1 MRRLLS
7 RALGVAFVLLAAGCK
22 KTGELPH
29 VPSIPSV
36 VLAGDFLAQDEAG
49 ALFPSGVAAR
59 GTGVL
64 AYLNA
69 DRAAPYS
76 VAEVCR
82 TEPSDGGEAL
92 ALVHVFSSDDG
103 TDYWAREE
111 MVVLNASPVVLLEAK
126 PACFAL
132 TDDPGQFARA
142 DALIPAQTIIAVHH
156 NGMMLDYLQVSWL
169 DGGAVRTGFIENPHP
184 FFSTNGNDAQAVRL
198 YQDAAALG
206 DDEKE
211 AKKSLLDRA
220 LALDGLSRQVRG
232 MIQDARTALNPP
244 PPKPAGAY
252 VRLRAPDLRGVRSGS
267 RYGVNM
273 GELLKGGTEDP
284 WAKGNEQ

>member
-7 RALGVAFVLLAAGCK
+7 LALCAGALLAGGCK
-22 KTGELPH
+22 KTGEPPH

-36 VLAGDFLAQDEAG
+36 VLAGEFFAQDETG
-49 ALFPSGVAAR
+49 GLMPSGIAAQC
-59 GTGVL
+59 TGVH

-69 DRAAPYS
+69 DPFASYS
-76 VAEVCR
+76 VAEICR
-82 TEPSDGGEAL
+82 TVPSDGEEPV
-92 ALVHVFSSDDG
+92 ALVHVFSFDDG
-103 TDYWAREE
+103 TDYWAHED

-126 PACFAL
+126 PACFSL
-132 TDDPGQFARA
+132 TDDPEQFAQA
-142 DALIPAQTIIAVHH
+142 DAVIPAQTIVAVHH

-169 DGGAVRTGFIENPHP
+169 DGGAVQTGFIENPHP

-211 AKKSLLDRA
+211 AKKSILDRA
-220 LALDGLSRQVRG
+220 LALDGLSSQVRG
-232 MIQDARTALNPP
+232 MIQNARTALNPP
-244 PPKPAGAY
+244 PAKPAGAY
-252 VRLRAPDLRGVRSGS
+252 VRLRAPDVRSVRSGS

-284 WAKGNEQ
+284 WAKGN